1 MAVDCM
7 LAKKDLITKYKYI
20 LPDLEEVSV
29 YIFSLVSDLAEDKL
43 PILDIDILHS
53 FPMLSQNFSKVLK
66 QKEMT
71 KLSLSLPATT
81 FIISSSRLLIK
92 Q

>member
-1 MAVDCM
+1 MACDYM
-7 LAKKDLITKYKYI
+7 LARKDIITKHKYI

-29 YIFSLVSDLAEDKL
+29 YIFSLISDLAEDKL

-66 QKEMT
+66 QKEM
-71 KLSLSLPATT
+71 SHHM
-81 FIISSSRLLIK
+81 
-92 Q
+92 

>member
-1 MAVDCM
+1 M
-7 LAKKDLITKYKYI
+7 LARKDLITKCKYI

-29 YIFSLVSDLAEDKL
+29 YIFSLISDLAEDKL

-71 KLSLSLPATT
+71 KLSLS
-81 FIISSSRLLIK
+81 
-92 Q
+92 